1 MKYTQ
6 GELIDKLEKLHYI
19 LKEDGKG
26 GFTEER
32 LADEAYKNRLR
43 ELTARVFN
51 EETVFW
57 HTQASPH
64 CPDFFEGTIADAL
77 VRLPRGH
84 EVSEEISAQAKENL
98 LEILTKSYMDLKE
111 AVPRYI
117 NSFRAGEFTSNERIY
132 PEIKK
137 AAYHVLE
144 QYVKN
149 KSQMA
154 DDSGINTLF
163 NACSAM
169 GCYGKTYREE
179 VLKFLEE
186 CYKHKFKT
194 ALVINLVGGLKDE
207 RAIDMFLE
215 AFTLA
220 DGKEDF
226 ELSDGIK
233 RGVNFKFVGRRLNRA
248 FPNYN
253 FVEVISKVQNQK
265 LQRQLT
271 DILINAI
278 DAKTYYEKYADLK

>member
-1 MKYTQ
+1 
-6 GELIDKLEKLHYI
+6 
-19 LKEDGKG
+19 
-26 GFTEER
+26 
-32 LADEAYKNRLR
+32 
-43 ELTARVFN
+43 
-51 EETVFW
+51 
-57 HTQASPH
+57 
-64 CPDFFEGTIADAL
+64 
-77 VRLPRGH
+77 
-84 EVSEEISAQAKENL
+84 
-98 LEILTKSYMDLKE
+98 
-111 AVPRYI
+111 
-117 NSFRAGEFTSNERIY
+117 
-132 PEIKK
+132 
-137 AAYHVLE
+137 
-144 QYVKN
+144 
-149 KSQMA
+149 MA